1 MVLAGT
7 ELSFFVK
14 IRMILCFEFLL
25 MMTGVLVVTEQLL
38 TDSRTT
44 LAVPPAR
51 DLGCTTSCEGTEPGQ
66 LTPTGQRDEPY
77 HLAIKAGG
85 KEEEGWVF

>member
-1 MVLAGT
+1 M
-7 ELSFFVK
+7 
-14 IRMILCFEFLL
+14 MLCFEFLL
-25 MMTGVLVVTEQLL
+25 IMLVIAHWCFSCYRAVL

-51 DLGCTTSCEGTEPGQ
+51 DLGCTGSCEGTEPGQ
-66 LTPTGQRDEPY
+66 LTPTGQRDVPY

-85 KEEEGWVF
+85 KEEEGWVFGVCYV